1 MPTERDLFQLS
12 EQDARVLKATRMLP
26 TETCVT
32 HPESTQVARDAEAYM
47 KEHRVTQSQLA
58 AGIGE
63 NDAYVSNF
71 FNDPLRTQMP
81 DKRRDKLTR
90 AISTWMEE
98 DFRHRTNKI
107 ETAFVRTIVA
117 ERLFGLARNVKA
129 TRDIGVGYGP
139 AGIGKTLCAKAF
151 ALEFP
156 GTIFLRVTR
165 TSRTESGFMLTLF
178 KLLRRSQRGR
188 RSPTFED
195 IVDELRGSGRLL
207 IIDQAQDLRD
217 ATYTFLLNLH
227 DEAEL
232 PMLLLGTV
240 DVRKRVDADSGVLY
254 GQISSRVGP
263 RINLVKEIA
272 AGGGNGGN
280 GGKNAGRW
288 MTVEQIRA
296 MFQGGKLR
304 LSREAAQMLAHIAN
318 YELGFLRRAQ
328 RIHRWAEFVA
338 VREKAGEITAQHIQQ
353 SVRWVDDEERRIP
366 MLEDDD
372 RREAKTA

>member
-26 TETCVT
+26 NDA
-32 HPESTQVARDAEAYM
+32 PLSDKQLTQVALDTLAYL
-47 KEHRVTQSQLA
+47 KEHGLSQAALA
-58 AGIGE
+58 AGMGE
-63 NDAYVSNF
+63 NETYVSNF
-71 FNDPLRTQMP
+71 LFESARREMP
-81 DKRRDKLTR
+81 AKRAEKLARD
-90 AISTWMEE
+90 ISVWIEE

-107 ETAFVRTIVA
+107 ETAFVKTVVA
-117 ERLFGLARNVKA
+117 ERLFGLARNVRN

-165 TSRTESGFMLTLF
+165 TSRTESGFMLTLY

-254 GQISSRVGP
+254 GQMSSRVGP

-272 AGGGNGGN
+272 AGGGS
-280 GGKNAGRW
+280 GGKNAGKW

-296 MFQGGKLR
+296 MFKGGKLR
-304 LSREAAQMLAHIAN
+304 LSAGAAQMLAHIAN

-328 RIHRWAEFVA
+328 RIHRWAEFTA
-338 VREKAGEITAQHIQQ
+338 LLEKATEITPKHIQE

-372 RREAKTA
+372 RREVKTA